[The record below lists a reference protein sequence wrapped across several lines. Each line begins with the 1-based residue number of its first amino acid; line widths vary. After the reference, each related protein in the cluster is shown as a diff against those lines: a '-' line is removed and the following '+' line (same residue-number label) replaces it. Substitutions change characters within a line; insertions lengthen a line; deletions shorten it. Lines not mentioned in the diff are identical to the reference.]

1 MSILGSIVSTIFNH
15 GKAQSTPASTS
26 TPATS
31 PASPAPTAP
40 SASAPAAPA
49 PEAHAAPTSAAPAP
63 GAPSAPVD
71 IDAVLTQLAATHH
84 GHLDWKHSIVDLLK
98 VLNLDS
104 SLAARRELATELHYT
119 GDEHDTAAMN
129 IWLHKQVIA
138 ELVKNGGK
146 VPDELKH

>member
-15 GKAQSTPASTS
+15 GKAQSAPASTS
-26 TPATS
+26 TPDAPS
-31 PASPAPTAP
+31 ASPAPTAP
-40 SASAPAAPA
+40 DAPAPAAPA
-49 PEAHAAPTSAAPAP
+49 PEASAAPTSAAPAP
-63 GAPSAPVD
+63 VSTDAPVD
-71 IDAVLTQLAATHH
+71 IDAVLTQMAAAHH

-104 SLAARRELATELHYT
+104 SLAARKELATELHYT
-119 GDEHDTAAMN
+119 GDEHDSAAMN

-146 VPDELKH
+146 VPADLQH

>member
-1 MSILGSIVSTIFNH
+1 MSILGSIITTIFNH
-15 GKAQSTPASTS
+15 GKAPATPASTS
-26 TPATS
+26 TPAAPSES
-31 PASPAPTAP
+31 PAPAPAAPTAP
-40 SASAPAAPA
+40 ETPAAPA
-49 PEAHAAPTSAAPAP
+49 AEPASAAPAP
-63 GAPSAPVD
+63 AAPTAPVD
-71 IDAVLTQLAATHH
+71 IDAVLTQMASTHH
-84 GHLDWKHSIVDLLK
+84 GHLDWKHSIVDLMK

-104 SLAARRELATELHYT
+104 SLAARRELATELHYS

>member
-15 GKAQSTPASTS
+15 GKAQPTPASTS
-26 TPATS
+26 TPA
-31 PASPAPTAP
+31 AP
-40 SASAPAAPA
+40 SAAPAAPA
-49 PEAHAAPTSAAPAP
+49 PTPPAPQASAPASATP
-63 GAPSAPVD
+63 APASPSAPVD
-71 IDAVLTQLAATHH
+71 IDAVLTQMAAAHH

-104 SLAARRELATELHYT
+104 SLAARKELATELHYT

-146 VPDELKH
+146 VPPDLQH

>member
-1 MSILGSIVSTIFNH
+1 MSILGSIITTIFNH
-15 GKAQSTPASTS
+15 GKAPATPASTS
-26 TPATS
+26 TPAAPSES
-31 PASPAPTAP
+31 PAPAPTAP
-40 SASAPAAPA
+40 TAPAAPET
-49 PEAHAAPTSAAPAP
+49 PAAGPTSAAPAP
-63 GAPSAPVD
+63 AAPSAPVD

-84 GHLDWKHSIVDLLK
+84 ERLDWKHSIVDLLK

-104 SLAARRELATELHYT
+104 SLAARRELATELHYS

-129 IWLHKQVIA
+129 IWLHREVIA

>member
-15 GKAQSTPASTS
+15 GKAPATPASASTPA
-26 TPATS
+26 
-31 PASPAPTAP
+31 AP
-40 SASAPAAPA
+40 SESRA
-49 PEAHAAPTSAAPAP
+49 PEAPETPAAAPTSAAPASA
-63 GAPSAPVD
+63 APSAPVD

-84 GHLDWKHSIVDLLK
+84 ERLDWKHSIVDLLK

-104 SLAARRELATELHYT
+104 SLAARRELATELHFS

-129 IWLHKQVIA
+129 IWLHREVIA

>member
-1 MSILGSIVSTIFNH
+1 MSILGSIITTIFNH
-15 GKAQSTPASTS
+15 GKAPATPASTS
-26 TPATS
+26 TPAAPSES
-31 PASPAPTAP
+31 PAPAPTAP
-40 SASAPAAPA
+40 ASPAAPETTAPAPAAP
-49 PEAHAAPTSAAPAP
+49 
-63 GAPSAPVD
+63 SAPID

-84 GHLDWKHSIVDLLK
+84 ERLDWKHSIVDFLK

-104 SLAARRELATELHYT
+104 SLAARRELATELHYS

-129 IWLHKQVIA
+129 IWLHREVIA

>member
-15 GKAQSTPASTS
+15 GKAPATPASTS
-26 TPATS
+26 TPA
-31 PASPAPTAP
+31 AP
-40 SASAPAAPA
+40 SESRA
-49 PEAHAAPTSAAPAP
+49 PEAPETPAAAPTSAAPASA
-63 GAPSAPVD
+63 APSAPVD

-84 GHLDWKHSIVDLLK
+84 ERLDWKHSIVDLLK

-104 SLAARRELATELHYT
+104 SLAARRELATELHFS

-129 IWLHKQVIA
+129 IWLHREVIA